1 MNNVMLPKKA
11 QKHQFPVEEIILK
24 DDHENFSLWINY
36 DALIILETFKQNSK
50 QASDFLIAI
59 AEPVSRPKYIHDALF
74 CDAMERDMR
83 RETQMMSY
91 NKYINAS
98 GRMTPSPNYN
108 MMRMDKMGEIDHRN
122 INYSHLENNTQ
133 HYLKEPM
140 RIFDPNINSQK
151 YIPDYLRHTPTA
163 PMRVYPEYTD
173 YEPDPFYKDS
183 SLKND
188 INFYGNHKQISPS
201 EISKP
206 HSRKDLSIEDFDF
219 LKARIDSRSKE
230 EAEKKKKLNKKISLG
245 ENSSDIFGG
254 Y

>member
-1 MNNVMLPKKA
+1 MGVFVPKKK
-11 QKHQFPVEEIILK
+11 QKVFYWYSVP
-24 DDHENFSLWINY
+24 
-36 DALIILETFKQNSK
+36 
-50 QASDFLIAI
+50 
-59 AEPVSRPKYIHDALF
+59 HDALF